1 MKWFARA
8 GYAARGLI
16 YLVVGGLALLA
27 AFGSGRPAGT
37 RDALSALLSH
47 WAGGAV
53 AYLLAAGLLFY
64 ALWRLTQA
72 IFDTDRH
79 GRDAKALAIR
89 GGLAVSG
96 VTYLTLAAYAISLRR
111 GAGDSEGGGFADAL
125 AGVAG
130 ARWAATILA
139 LVLAGA
145 GIAHVVKAVKERYA
159 DRFEADE
166 KTMRLVHPIAKTGLI
181 ARGAVFGVIAFM
193 FALQAVRGGG
203 GEEPNSRE
211 ALEFIQQ
218 LPAGGWLLAATSL
231 GLIAFALYS
240 FVEARYRRIELGE
253 AKRQAGRLA
262 SAAGAR

>member
-27 AFGSGRPAGT
+27 AFGSGKPAGT

-79 GRDAKALAIR
+79 GRDAKAVAIR

-96 VTYLTLAAYAISLRR
+96 ITYLALAAYAVSFRR
-111 GAGDSEGGGFADAL
+111 GAGDSEGGGYADAL
-125 AGVAG
+125 TALAG
-130 ARWAATILA
+130 ARWAAAILA
-139 LVLAGA
+139 LALAGA
-145 GIAHVVKAVKERYA
+145 GIAHVVKALKERYE
-159 DRFEADE
+159 DRFEAGEDA
-166 KTMRLVHPIAKTGLI
+166 MRFIHPVAKTGLV
-181 ARGAVFGVIAFM
+181 ARGAVFLVLAFL
-193 FALQAVRGGG
+193 FALRAWRGGG
-203 GEEPNSRE
+203 GEEPRSRE
-211 ALEFIQQ
+211 ALEFVQQ
-218 LPAGGWLLAATSL
+218 LPAGGWLLAAMGL

-240 FVEARYRRIELGE
+240 FVEARYRRIELGD
-253 AKRQAGRLA
+253 AGRH
-262 SAAGAR
+262 ARRVAEAVRN